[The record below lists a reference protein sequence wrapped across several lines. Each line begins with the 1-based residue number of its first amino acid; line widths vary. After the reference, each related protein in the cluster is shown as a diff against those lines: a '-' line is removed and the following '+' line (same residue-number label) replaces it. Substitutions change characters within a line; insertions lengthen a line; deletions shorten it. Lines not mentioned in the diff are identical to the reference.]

1 MSKAAQSGLEN
12 PIACFDCQRDCAIK
26 GELSSLYRAAVKPS
40 DYDTRLYDFVRQ
52 LFECLPRLVQSKAV
66 QDAESLAVALG
77 AIFDWCLSLLYAEKT
92 ANTGWLYCPDALM
105 SFYPYIKSCPRCGR
119 LENES
124 ISVHKPASD
133 AIGRY
138 TTLCLGAILSEICH
152 VCQNGFEV
160 RILPTSRGDVDMLI
174 FDATTVVLCEV
185 KSSPLHLL
193 PLCVRY
199 QRPLETAEGDNI
211 AAIATHAV
219 ITVDDLENRD
229 LYLYLVG
236 GDPIPVRLI
245 REDSARY
252 LSVKESRNLDRLCEI
267 LKTVRDTWARMYA
280 GYASRWK
287 ENGHLRWFTCGC
299 GSGVDDS
306 KNAPGLDRT
315 DDIKK
320 GVYQMLK
327 VAEKYGRGCRER
339 RVRVA
344 LLSNMH
350 PVAHYDEYLKG
361 FEDALWTRES
371 DIQGRTGQTVSV
383 DSDDLLP
390 FYDMLFTLTQ
400 SWFRDERLKQAF
412 SVETLFRA
420 LGGQQE

>member
-1 MSKAAQSGLEN
+1 MSKVVQSGSVN
-12 PIACFDCQRDCAIK
+12 PIACFNCQRDCAIK
-26 GELSSLYRAAVKPS
+26 GELSSLYSAAVKPS
-40 DYDTRLYDFVRQ
+40 DYNTRLYDFVRQ
-52 LFECLPRLVQSKAV
+52 LFECLQRMVQGKAV
-66 QDAESLAVALG
+66 QDAKSLAVALG

-138 TTLCLGAILSEICH
+138 TTLCLGAILSE
-152 VCQNGFEV
+152 VCRVCRNGFKV

-185 KSSPLHLL
+185 KSSPLYLL

-199 QRPLETAEGDNI
+199 QRPLETSEGDEI
-211 AAIATHAV
+211 AALATHAV
-219 ITVDDLENRD
+219 ITVDDLESRD
-229 LYLYLVG
+229 LYLYLVDG
-236 GDPIPVRLI
+236 TPIPIRLVRQ
-245 REDSARY
+245 DSARH
-252 LSVKESRNLDRLCEI
+252 LSVKGSRNPDRLCEM

-327 VAEKYGRGCRER
+327 LAEKYSRGCQEKRI
-339 RVRVA
+339 RVA
-344 LLSNMH
+344 LVSNMH
-350 PVAHYDEYLKG
+350 PIVHYDEYLKG
-361 FEDALWTRES
+361 FEDALWTREA
-371 DIQGRTGQTVSV
+371 DIQGHTDRVV
-383 DSDDLLP
+383 FIDSDNLLP
-390 FYDMLFTLTQ
+390 FYDMLFTLTK
-400 SWFRDERLKQAF
+400 SWFRDERLRQAF

-420 LGGQQE
+420 LGGNP

>member
-1 MSKAAQSGLEN
+1 MSRAVQLSSEQ
-12 PIACFDCQRDCAIK
+12 PPACFECRRDCPIK
-26 GELSSLYRAAVKPS
+26 GELLSLYNAAVKPN
-40 DYDTRLYDFVRQ
+40 DYNARLSEFVSQ
-52 LFECLPRLVQSKAV
+52 LFNALAQMVQSKV
-66 QDAESLAVALG
+66 IQDADTLGITLG
-77 AIFDWCLSLLYAEKT
+77 AIFDWCISLLYAEKT
-92 ANTGWLYCPDALM
+92 ANTGWLYCPNAQM
-105 SFYPYIKSCPRCGR
+105 GFYPYIKSCPHCGR
-119 LENES
+119 VEQTE
-124 ISVHKPASD
+124 ISVHKPPSD
-133 AIGRY
+133 TIGRY
-138 TTLCLGAILSEICH
+138 TTLCLGAILSEVCR

-185 KSSPLHLL
+185 KSSPLYLL

-199 QRPLETAEGDNI
+199 QRPLETSEGDELATV
-211 AAIATHAV
+211 AAHAV
-219 ITVDDLENRD
+219 ITVDNLESRA
-229 LYLYLVG
+229 LYLYLVD
-236 GDPIPVRLI
+236 GDPIPVRLV
-245 REDSARY
+245 RGDSARY
-252 LSVKESRNLDRLCEI
+252 LSVEDSRNPERLREV
-267 LKTVRDTWARMYA
+267 LNAVRNTWAQMYA
-280 GYASRWK
+280 GYASRWR
-287 ENGHLRWFTCGC
+287 ENGQLRWFTCGC
-299 GSGVDDS
+299 GLPVDDT

-383 DSDDLLP
+383 DSDNLFP

-412 SVETLFRA
+412 SAETLFRA
-420 LGGQQE
+420 LGGQQG

>member
-1 MSKAAQSGLEN
+1 L
-12 PIACFDCQRDCAIK
+12 
-26 GELSSLYRAAVKPS
+26 SLYTIAVKPN
-40 DYDTRLYDFVRQ
+40 DYNTRLSEFVSQ
-52 LFECLPRLVQSKAV
+52 LFNALAQMVQRKDI
-66 QDAESLAVALG
+66 QGAETLGIMLG
-77 AIFDWCLSLLYAEKT
+77 AIFDWCISLLYAEKT
-92 ANTGWLYCPDALM
+92 ANIGWLYCPNAQM
-105 SFYPYIKSCPRCGR
+105 GFYPYIKSCPHCGR
-119 LENES
+119 VEHTE
-124 ISVHKPASD
+124 ITVHKPPSD
-133 AIGRY
+133 TIGRY
-138 TTLCLGAILSEICH
+138 TTLCLGAILSEVCR

-185 KSSPLHLL
+185 KSSPLYLL

-199 QRPLETAEGDNI
+199 QRPLETSEGDEL
-211 AAIATHAV
+211 AAVAAHAV
-219 ITVDDLENRD
+219 ITVDNLESRD
-229 LYLYLVG
+229 LYLHLVN
-236 GDPIPVRLI
+236 GDPIPVHLI
-245 REDSARY
+245 REDSFQY
-252 LSVKESRNLDRLCEI
+252 LSVKDSRNPDRLREM
-267 LKTVRDTWARMYA
+267 LKAVGDTWAWMYT
-280 GYASRWK
+280 GYSSRWR
-287 ENGHLRWFTCGC
+287 ENGQLRWFTCGC
-299 GSGVDDS
+299 GVPVDDT
-306 KNAPGLDRT
+306 KNAPRLDRT

-327 VAEKYGRGCRER
+327 VAEKYGRGCKER

-371 DIQGRTGQTVSV
+371 DIQERTGQTVSV

>member
-1 MSKAAQSGLEN
+1 MSKAVRLGLEN
-12 PIACFDCQRDCAIK
+12 PTACFNCQRDCAIK
-26 GELSSLYRAAVKPS
+26 GELSSLYSASVKPS

-52 LFECLPRLVQSKAV
+52 LFECLQRMVQGKAV
-66 QDAESLAVALG
+66 QDAKSLAVALG

-138 TTLCLGAILSEICH
+138 TTLCLGAILSE
-152 VCQNGFEV
+152 VCRVCRNGFKV

-185 KSSPLHLL
+185 KSSPLYLL

-199 QRPLETAEGDNI
+199 QRPLETSEGDEI
-211 AAIATHAV
+211 AALATHAV
-219 ITVDDLENRD
+219 ITVDDLESRD
-229 LYLYLVG
+229 LYLYLVDG
-236 GDPIPVRLI
+236 TPIPIRLVRQ
-245 REDSARY
+245 DSARY
-252 LSVKESRNLDRLCEI
+252 LSVKESRNPDRLCEM

-287 ENGHLRWFTCGC
+287 ENEHLRWFTCGC

-327 VAEKYGRGCRER
+327 VAEKYSRGCKEKRI
-339 RVRVA
+339 RVA
-344 LLSNMH
+344 LVSNMH
-350 PVAHYDEYLKG
+350 PVMHYDEYLKG
-361 FEDALWTRES
+361 FEDALWTRET

-383 DSDDLLP
+383 DSDKLLP

-400 SWFRDERLKQAF
+400 SWFRDERLQQAF

-420 LGGQQE
+420 LGGNS

>member
-1 MSKAAQSGLEN
+1 M
-12 PIACFDCQRDCAIK
+12 
-26 GELSSLYRAAVKPS
+26 SLYNAAVKPN
-40 DYDTRLYDFVRQ
+40 DYNARLSEFVSQ
-52 LFECLPRLVQSKAV
+52 LFNALAQMVQSKV
-66 QDAESLAVALG
+66 IQDADTLGITLG
-77 AIFDWCLSLLYAEKT
+77 AIFDWCISLLYAEKT
-92 ANTGWLYCPDALM
+92 ANTGWLYCPNAQM
-105 SFYPYIKSCPRCGR
+105 GFYPYIKSCPHCGR
-119 LENES
+119 VEQTE
-124 ISVHKPASD
+124 ISVHKPPSD
-133 AIGRY
+133 TIGRY
-138 TTLCLGAILSEICH
+138 TTLCLGAILSEVCR

-185 KSSPLHLL
+185 KSSPLYLL

-199 QRPLETAEGDNI
+199 QRPLETSEGDELATV
-211 AAIATHAV
+211 AAHAV
-219 ITVDDLENRD
+219 ITVDNLESRA
-229 LYLYLVG
+229 LYLYLVD
-236 GDPIPVRLI
+236 GDPIPVRLV

-252 LSVKESRNLDRLCEI
+252 LSVEDSRNPERLREV
-267 LKTVRDTWARMYA
+267 LNAVRNTWAQMYA
-280 GYASRWK
+280 GYASRWR
-287 ENGHLRWFTCGC
+287 ENGQLRWLTCGC
-299 GSGVDDS
+299 GLPVDDT

-371 DIQGRTGQTVSV
+371 DILGRTGQTVSV
-383 DSDDLLP
+383 DSDNLFP

-400 SWFRDERLKQAF
+400 SWFRDEQLKQAF
-412 SVETLFRA
+412 SAETLFRA
-420 LGGQQE
+420 LGGQQG

>member
-1 MSKAAQSGLEN
+1 MSKVVQSGSVN
-12 PIACFDCQRDCAIK
+12 PIACFNCQRGCAIK

-40 DYDTRLYDFVRQ
+40 NYNTRLYDFVRQ
-52 LFECLPRLVQSKAV
+52 LFECLQRMVQGKAV

-77 AIFDWCLSLLYAEKT
+77 AIFDWCLSLLYAENT
-92 ANTGWLYCPDALM
+92 ANTGWLYCPDVLM

-124 ISVHKPASD
+124 LSVHKPASD

-138 TTLCLGAILSEICH
+138 TTLCLGAILSEICC

-185 KSSPLHLL
+185 KSSPLYLL

-211 AAIATHAV
+211 AALATHAM
-219 ITVDDLENRD
+219 ITVDELENRD
-229 LYLYLVG
+229 LSLYLVG

-245 REDSARY
+245 REDSARH
-252 LSVKESRNLDRLCEI
+252 LSVKGSRNPDRLCEM
-267 LKTVRDTWARMYA
+267 LKTVRDSWARMYA

-327 VAEKYGRGCRER
+327 LAEKYS
-339 RVRVA
+339 RVCQEKRIRVA
-344 LLSNMH
+344 LVSNMH
-350 PVAHYDEYLKG
+350 PIAHYDEYLKG
-361 FEDALWTRES
+361 FEDALWTREA
-371 DIQGRTGQTVSV
+371 DIQGHTDRVV
-383 DSDDLLP
+383 FIDSDNLLP
-390 FYDMLFTLTQ
+390 FYDMLFTLTK
-400 SWFRDERLKQAF
+400 SWFRDERLRQAF

-420 LGGQQE
+420 LGGNP

>member
-1 MSKAAQSGLEN
+1 L
-12 PIACFDCQRDCAIK
+12 
-26 GELSSLYRAAVKPS
+26 SLYNAAVKPN
-40 DYDTRLYDFVRQ
+40 DYNTRLSEFVSQ
-52 LFECLPRLVQSKAV
+52 LFNALAQMVQSKV
-66 QDAESLAVALG
+66 IQDADTLGITLG
-77 AIFDWCLSLLYAEKT
+77 AIFDWCISLLYAEKT
-92 ANTGWLYCPDALM
+92 ANTGWLYCPNAQM
-105 SFYPYIKSCPRCGR
+105 GFYPYIKSCPHCGR
-119 LENES
+119 VEQTE
-124 ISVHKPASD
+124 ISVHKPPSD
-133 AIGRY
+133 TIGRY
-138 TTLCLGAILSEICH
+138 TTLCLGAILSEVCR

-185 KSSPLHLL
+185 KSSPLYLL

-199 QRPLETAEGDNI
+199 QRPLETSEGDEL
-211 AAIATHAV
+211 AVVTAHAV
-219 ITVDDLENRD
+219 ITVDNLESRD
-229 LYLYLVG
+229 LYLHLVD
-236 GDPIPVRLI
+236 GDPIPVHLI
-245 REDSARY
+245 REDSVQY
-252 LSVKESRNLDRLCEI
+252 LSVKDSRNPDRLRET
-267 LKTVRDTWARMYA
+267 LKAVGDTWARMYV
-280 GYASRWK
+280 GYASRWR
-287 ENGHLRWFTCGC
+287 ENGQLRWFTCGC
-299 GSGVDDS
+299 GVPVDDT

-371 DIQGRTGQTVSV
+371 DILGRTGQTVSV
-383 DSDDLLP
+383 DSDNLFP

-412 SVETLFRA
+412 SAETLFRT
-420 LGGQQE
+420 LGGQQG